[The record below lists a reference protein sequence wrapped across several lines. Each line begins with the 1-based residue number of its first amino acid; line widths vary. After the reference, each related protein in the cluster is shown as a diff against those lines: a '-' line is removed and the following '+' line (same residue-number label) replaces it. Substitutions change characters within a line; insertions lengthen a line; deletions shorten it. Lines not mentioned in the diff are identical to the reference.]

1 MKINCFSV
9 LTILYTKEFHFDTFI
24 KLCKEISLLKILYLL
39 YIESSIKVM
48 ECDHQRNCVFPIYRI
63 SLLYIYGCVVTSMMK
78 CRFHVTIAGN

>member
-24 KLCKEISLLKILYLL
+24 KLFKEISQLKIAYFLYT
-39 YIESSIKVM
+39 ESSIKVM

-78 CRFHVTIAGN
+78 CRFHVTIGN